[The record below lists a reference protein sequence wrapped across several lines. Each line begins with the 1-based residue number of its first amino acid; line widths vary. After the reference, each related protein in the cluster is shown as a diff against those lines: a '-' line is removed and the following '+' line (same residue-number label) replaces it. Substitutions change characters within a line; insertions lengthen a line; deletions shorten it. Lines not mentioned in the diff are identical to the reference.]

1 MNDHNIV
8 RTHTDFQ
15 APSLLPNAA
24 HLLNTYGHLIEPNET
39 VRLDAFADRI
49 ERHYDNLRCAI
60 EAGEIRRWH
69 DLMCFC
75 EDHLNEFGTLPLE
88 FEWEFETYN
97 YEDILAILGP
107 AATVAMLAEQDAA

>member
-1 MNDHNIV
+1 MNYHNIV

-24 HLLNTYGHLIEPNET
+24 HLLNAYGHLIEPNET

-60 EAGEIRRWH
+60 EAGEVRRWY

-75 EDHLNEFGTLPLE
+75 EDHLNEFDTLPVT
-88 FEWEFETYN
+88 FEWEFETYSH
-97 YEDILAILGP
+97 EDILALLGP
-107 AATVAMLAEQDAA
+107 AAVDYWLADEAA